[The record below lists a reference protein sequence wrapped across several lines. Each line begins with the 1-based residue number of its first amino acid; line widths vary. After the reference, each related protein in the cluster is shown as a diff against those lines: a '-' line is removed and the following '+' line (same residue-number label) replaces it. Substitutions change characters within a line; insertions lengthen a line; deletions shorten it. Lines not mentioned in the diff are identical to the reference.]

1 MSLGGISAPKRFDV
15 VVIGAGFGGIYA
27 LYRLRRSGFRVQGI
41 EAGDGPGGT
50 WYWNRYP
57 GARVDIES
65 MIYSY
70 SFDDDLQQEWH
81 WPEHFSPQEDL
92 EVYANHV
99 IDRFDLRRLIQ
110 FGARVTSLHFDEVRA
125 EWAVG
130 TDTGDRYVA
139 KYVVAAT
146 GSLNATNLPPFKGID
161 TFEGTWHHTSQWP
174 RTGVDFA
181 GKRVGIIGTGSTGIQ
196 AIPVVAEQAE
206 HLYVFQRTA
215 NFSLPSRNRPL
226 EAEYEAEYK
235 DHYPERRKMMMRT
248 ETAAVLTG
256 MEMTRSIFDVTPE
269 EREQIL
275 EAAWESRSGFRF
287 VGAFKDTRINLEA
300 NTIVA
305 EFVRNKIRGVVQDP
319 QVAELLCP
327 KDHPIGTKRL
337 CLDTGYYET
346 FNRPNVTLVD
356 VRSHPILEITPHG
369 LRTTARD
376 FDDIDILIFATGF
389 DAMTGSMTRMDVRGA
404 GGTDLA
410 TAWGDGPQ
418 TYLGLMVAGFPNLFM
433 IHGPQS
439 PSVLAQMIMGA
450 EWQVQWIDEL
460 IRHMELKGYRTV
472 DTTQERQDW
481 WGQQVDQAADRT
493 LYKRAN
499 SWYLGAN
506 IEGKKRVFMVYIGG
520 FDAYTDICRDIAARD
535 YEGFEL
541 TA

>member
-1 MSLGGISAPKRFDV
+1 MPAGETTDSKFDAI
-15 VVIGAGFGGIYA
+15 VIGAGFGGIYA
-27 LYRLRRSGFRVQGI
+27 LYRLRQSGLKVQGI

-70 SFDDDLQQEWH
+70 SFDDELQQEWH

-92 EVYANHV
+92 EEYANHV
-99 IDRFDLRRLIQ
+99 IDRFELRRLIQ
-110 FGARVTSLHFDEVRA
+110 FGTRVTAMRFDEDRA
-125 EWAVG
+125 EWDVR
-130 TDTGDRYVA
+130 TDTGGRYRA

-146 GSLNATNLPPFKGID
+146 GSLNATNLPPFKGIE
-161 TFEGTWHHTSQWP
+161 TFEGEWHHTSQWP
-174 RTGVDFA
+174 RAGVDFT

-196 AIPVVAEQAE
+196 AVPVVAEQAE

-226 EAEYEAEYK
+226 EADYEADYK
-235 DHYPERRKMMMRT
+235 THYPERRQMMMRT
-248 ETAAVLTG
+248 ATAAVLTG
-256 MEMTRSIFDVTPE
+256 MNMERSVFDVTPE

-287 VGAFKDTRINLEA
+287 MGSFKDARTNLEA

-305 EFVRNKIRGVVQDP
+305 EFVRNKIRATVRDP
-319 QVAELLCP
+319 GVAELLCP
-327 KDHPIGTKRL
+327 QDHPIGTKRL

-356 VRSHPILEITPHG
+356 VRTHPIVEITPHG
-369 LRTTARD
+369 LQTTARH

-389 DAMTGSMTRMDVRGA
+389 DAMTGSMTRIDIRGV
-404 GGTDLA
+404 GGGELA
-410 TAWGDGPQ
+410 TAWADGPR
-418 TYLGLMVAGFPNLFM
+418 TYLGFMVAGFPNLFM
-433 IHGPQS
+433 VHGPGS

-450 EWQVQWIDEL
+450 EWQVDWIAEL
-460 IRHMELKGYRTV
+460 IRHMDLKGYRTV
-472 DTTQERQDW
+472 DTNLECHEW

-493 LYKRAN
+493 LYKMAN

-506 IEGKKRVFMVYIGG
+506 IEGKKRVFMVYVGG
-520 FDAYTDICRDIAARD
+520 FDAYTDICSDIAARG

-541 TA
+541 SV

>member
-1 MSLGGISAPKRFDV
+1 MSAGETAVPKFDAI
-15 VVIGAGFGGIYA
+15 VIGAGFGGIYA
-27 LYRLRRSGFRVQGI
+27 LYKLRQSGLQVQGI

-70 SFDDDLQQEWH
+70 SFDDELQQEWH

-92 EVYANHV
+92 EEYANHV
-99 IDRFDLRRLIQ
+99 IDRFELRRLIQ
-110 FGARVTSLHFDEVRA
+110 FGTRVTSMHFDEDRA
-125 EWAVG
+125 EWDVR
-130 TDTGDRYVA
+130 TDTGRRYRA

-146 GSLNATNLPPFKGID
+146 GSLNATNLPPFKGME
-161 TFEGTWHHTSQWP
+161 TFEGEWHHTSQWP
-174 RTGVDFA
+174 RGGVDFA

-196 AIPVVAEQAE
+196 AVPVVAEQAE

-215 NFSLPSRNRPL
+215 NYSLPSRNRPL
-226 EAEYEAEYK
+226 EAEYEADYK
-235 DHYPERRKMMMRT
+235 SHYPERRQMMMRT
-248 ETAAVLTG
+248 ATAAVLTG
-256 MEMTRSIFDVTPE
+256 MNMERSVFDVTPE

-287 VGAFKDTRINLEA
+287 MGSFKDARTSLEA
-300 NTIVA
+300 NTVVA
-305 EFVRNKIRGVVQDP
+305 EFVRNKIRGTVRDP
-319 QVAELLCP
+319 KVAELLCP

-356 VRSHPILEITPHG
+356 VRTHPIVEITPQG
-369 LRTTARD
+369 LRTTAQH
-376 FDDIDILIFATGF
+376 FDDLDILIFATGF
-389 DAMTGSMTRMDVRGA
+389 DAMTGSMTRIDIRGV
-404 GGTDLA
+404 GGGDLA
-410 TAWGDGPQ
+410 SAWADGPR

-433 IHGPQS
+433 VHGPGS

-450 EWQVQWIDEL
+450 EWQVDWIDQL
-460 IRHMELKGYRTV
+460 IRHMDLKGYQTV
-472 DTTQERQDW
+472 DTNLERHEW

-493 LYKRAN
+493 LYKMAN

-506 IEGKKRVFMVYIGG
+506 IEGKKRVFMVYVGG
-520 FDAYTDICRDIAARD
+520 FDAYTDICSDVAARG

-541 TA
+541 SA